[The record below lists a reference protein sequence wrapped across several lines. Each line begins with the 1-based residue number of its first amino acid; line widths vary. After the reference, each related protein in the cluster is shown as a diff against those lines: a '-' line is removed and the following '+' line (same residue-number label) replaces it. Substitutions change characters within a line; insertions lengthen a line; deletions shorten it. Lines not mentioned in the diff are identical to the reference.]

1 MRVLYAVSYRVV
13 MPRQFALTYDKSLQQ
28 WVKVIG
34 GRKYYFGKGQSK
46 TNPEDYKKAL
56 AFYQARLPEILA
68 ATEAPAAP
76 DPREESRPIRITSNR
91 RKQQLATAVARYFQY
106 QELRA
111 TGSDTTNRISS
122 GRVIGVKGWLRP
134 FLTHFGDRFAIH
146 TIGSEAISDYS
157 AAQRREEASGNIS
170 ANTLFQRFAI
180 LKNFLRWCWEEEII
194 RELPRN
200 LRRELKFGIPTPDR
214 IEIFHWLERDGRE
227 VQRLLKACEERDEF
241 LYLCVLLGLNCGYGL
256 KDIADLR
263 MEQFLW
269 KGKDFTRLKRGRSK
283 TGIYGSHILW
293 SRTEE
298 LMRKYAKGRYKTADL
313 CFAMPDGS
321 PILRMYGGAVVCPL
335 AKEFKKVVQGL
346 FGTSD
351 KPDGRSW
358 RTLRKTGA
366 TYCARST
373 VVTNADTLY
382 LAHQPKT
389 MAAKFYADTPF
400 QRLDQVLCY
409 MEKDFGVTEH
419 LVKRW
424 EPKAEDRE

>member
-1 MRVLYAVSYRVV
+1 

-28 WVKVIG
+28 WVKVIKG
-34 GRKYYFGKGQSK
+34 KKHYFGKGRSK
-46 TNPEDYKKAL
+46 TNPEDYQRAL
-56 AFYQARLPEILA
+56 AAYQARLPEILVA
-68 ATEAPAAP
+68 AEAPTATE
-76 DPREESRPIRITSNR
+76 PREDSRPTNITSNR

-111 TGSDTTNRISS
+111 IGSDSTNRISS

-146 TIGSEAISDYS
+146 TIGSEAITDYS
-157 AAQRREEASGNIS
+157 AAQRREEANGNIS

-214 IEIFHWLERDGRE
+214 IDIFHWLERDGKE
-227 VQRLLKACEERDEF
+227 IQRLLKACEQQDEF
-241 LYLCVLLGLNCGYGL
+241 LYMCVLLGLNCGYGL

-269 KGKDFTRLKRGRSK
+269 KGKGHTRLNRGRSK
-283 TGIYGSHILW
+283 TGVYGSHILW

-298 LMRKYAKGRYKTADL
+298 LMRKYARGRYKTADL
-313 CFAMPDGS
+313 CFTMPDGS
-321 PILRMYGGAVVCPL
+321 PILRTYSGAIVCPL
-335 AKEFKKVVQGL
+335 AKDFKKVVQGL

-351 KPDGRSW
+351 KPDRRSW

-366 TYCARST
+366 AFCAYRFPALR
-373 VVTNADTLY
+373 VEVLY
-382 LAHQPKT
+382 LAHAPQD
-389 MAAKFYADTPF
+389 MASRFYARNSF
-400 QRLDQVLCY
+400 QKLDEALCY
-409 MEKDFGVTEH
+409 MEIDFGLTDQ

-424 EPKAEDRE
+424 EQSDGKDA

>member
-1 MRVLYAVSYRVV
+1 
-13 MPRQFALTYDKSLQQ
+13 MPRQFALTYDKSLHQ
-28 WVKVIG
+28 WVKVIK
-34 GRKYYFGKGQSK
+34 GRKHYFGKGRSK
-46 TNPEDYKKAL
+46 TNPEDYQKAL
-56 AFYQARLPEILA
+56 AAYEARLPEILA
-68 ATEAPAAP
+68 AAES
-76 DPREESRPIRITSNR
+76 PRASDLSESPRPTIITSNR

-134 FLTHFGDRFAIH
+134 FLNHFGDRFALH
-146 TIGSEAISDYS
+146 TIGSEAISEYS
-157 AAQRREEASGNIS
+157 AAQRRAEANGDIS

-214 IEIFHWLERDGRE
+214 IDIFHWRKRDGEE

-241 LYLCVLLGLNCGYGL
+241 LYMCVLLGLNCGYGL

-269 KGKDFTRLKRGRSK
+269 KGKDYTRLKRGRSK

-298 LMRKYAKGRYKTADL
+298 LMRKYARGRYKTTDL
-313 CFAMPDGS
+313 CFTMPDGS
-321 PILRMYGGAVVCPL
+321 PILREYRGAVVCPL
-335 AKEFKKVVQGL
+335 ARDFKNVVQAL
-346 FGTSD
+346 FGSTD
-351 KPDGRSW
+351 KPDRRSW

-373 VVTNADTLY
+373 VVSNADTLY

-389 MAAKFYADTPF
+389 MAAKFYAETPF
-400 QRLDQVLCY
+400 HRLDQVLCY
-409 MEKDFGVTEH
+409 MESDFGVTDHIVE
-419 LVKRW
+419 RW
-424 EPKAEDRE
+424 KKSEQGRE

>member
-1 MRVLYAVSYRVV
+1 

-28 WVKVIG
+28 WVKVIKG
-34 GRKYYFGKGQSK
+34 KKHYFGKGRSK
-46 TNPEDYKKAL
+46 TNPEDYQRAL
-56 AFYQARLPEILA
+56 AAYQARLPEILVA
-68 ATEAPAAP
+68 AEATTATE
-76 DPREESRPIRITSNR
+76 PREDSRPTNITSNR

-111 TGSDTTNRISS
+111 IGSDSTNRISS

-146 TIGSEAISDYS
+146 TIGSEAITDYS
-157 AAQRREEASGNIS
+157 AAQRREEANGNIS

-200 LRRELKFGIPTPDR
+200 LRRELKYGVPNPDR
-214 IEIFHWLERDGRE
+214 IEIFHWLKRDGEE

-241 LYLCVLLGLNCGYGL
+241 LYMCVLLGLNAGCGF

-269 KGKDFTRLKRGRSK
+269 KGKGHTRLKRGRSK
-283 TGIYGSHILW
+283 TGVYGSHILW

-313 CFAMPDGS
+313 CFTMPNGS
-321 PILRMYGGAVVCPL
+321 PILRTYSGAIVCPL
-335 AKEFKKVVQGL
+335 AKDFKKVVQGL

-351 KPDGRSW
+351 KPDRRSW

-366 TYCARST
+366 TYCSRST

-400 QRLDQVLCY
+400 HRLDQVLCY
-409 MEKDFGVTEH
+409 MEKDFGLTEQI
-419 LVKRW
+419 VRRW
-424 EPKAEDRE
+424 KDPDERNE